1 MGINKSRLEPIVFH
15 TFNGILMIAIAIV
28 TLYPF
33 VNTLAVSFNAGNDTI
48 RGGIYLWPRV
58 WTDQNYRAVFAGG
71 TIFSA
76 FDKALCFNRE
86 DFSLP
91 ISEF

>member
-15 TFNGILMIAIAIV
+15 TLNGILMIAIAIV

-58 WTDQNYRAVFAGG
+58 WTDQNYRAVFAG
-71 TIFSA
+71 
-76 FDKALCFNRE
+76 
-86 DFSLP
+86 
-91 ISEF
+91 